1 MKEMKGVS
9 GFLTAMSEVWEEE
22 YDDDDDDDDVDEG
35 KAGVWLIDSERRKKM
50 VWEWDQEKREWANGM
65 LQKWRVG
72 PFVYAASKDV

>member
-22 YDDDDDDDDVDEG
+22 YDDDDDVDEG